1 MALVPEAILE
11 KLEPMQF
18 VLDFSDPRFTTL
30 QNYLDD
36 LFRGVQTDIIAV
48 CYL

>member
-18 VLDFSDPRFTTL
+18 VGRRDEEEEIEDGE
-30 QNYLDD
+30 N
-36 LFRGVQTDIIAV
+36 RGLTNFHV
-48 CYL
+48 